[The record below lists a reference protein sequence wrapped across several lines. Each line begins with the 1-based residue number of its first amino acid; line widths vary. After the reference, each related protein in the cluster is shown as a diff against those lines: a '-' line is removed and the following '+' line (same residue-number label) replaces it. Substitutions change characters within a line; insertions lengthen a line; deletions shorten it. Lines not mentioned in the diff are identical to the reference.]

1 MKWHLIVIFIC
12 NFLANNEVEHLFM
25 YNWPSVQLL
34 RLLKCLFKSLAL
46 PSFMKDNFV
55 WDTILY
61 LQLILAH
68 RIYCSFLLA
77 FTGAI
82 EESVASVIFISFY
95 IISFS
100 LWLLLRYCLC
110 FWCSAVPRWYVSV
123 QLSRSAVSDSL
134 RAHALHHARLPCPS
148 PTPKI
153 CSNSCP
159 SNWGCH
165 PTISSLLS
173 PSPSAFNLFQCR
185 VFSNESVFPISW
197 PKYWSF
203 NFSINPLFRTDVL

>member
-1 MKWHLIVIFIC
+1 MKWYLIVIFIC
-12 NFLANNEVEHLFM
+12 IFLANNEAEHLFM
-25 YNWPSVQLL
+25 CNWLPVQLL
-34 RLLKCLFKSLAL
+34 HLLKCLFKSLAL
-46 PSFMKDNFV
+46 PSFMKDNCV

-82 EESVASVIFISFY
+82 EESVASVIVISFY

-110 FWCSAVPRWYVSV
+110 FWCSAIQWWYVSV
-123 QLSRSAVSDSL
+123 QFSCSAVSDSL
-134 RAHALHHARLPCPS
+134 QPRGLHHARLPCPS
-148 PTPKI
+148 PTPKV

-159 SNWGCH
+159 SSWWCY

-173 PSPSAFNLFQCR
+173 PSPPAFNLFQCQG
-185 VFSNESVFPISW
+185 
-197 PKYWSF
+197 
-203 NFSINPLFRTDVL
+203 LF